1 VKLLGWVTRER
12 TVGGRR
18 APSVFDWLVAVAL
31 VIVAFLEAASGAL
44 PGPAGVAAALE
55 LAAILPVAFR
65 RVAPLPAIAMSV
77 AVQFSVAVLLPDV
90 DVYGVGNSV
99 ANAATEFL
107 LIYSVGRHA
116 DKRGLLAGAAFGLL
130 LVVGEYGFG
139 GRPSGP
145 SDWAATLIFCS
156 AALGVGVAVRVQVQR
171 SIALAVAAEHARREQ
186 GATARAAV
194 HEERERIAR
203 ELHDVVAHN
212 VGLMVL
218 QAGGA
223 RSVLGTDLDRA
234 RTALRQI
241 EETGRQTLAE
251 MRHLVGILRVDEGAD
266 RQPRPRLERLPELVD
281 AVGGRH
287 APSMLDW
294 LVTLALVIVA
304 FVEIAGGVFPG
315 PVAVVAAVQLAATLP
330 VAFRR
335 VAPLPA
341 IAISAAVFLPYV
353 VVYGTGNSVANG
365 ATILLLAYSVGRHT
379 NRRGLLVGA
388 AFGLLLLAEELAG
401 SGLLLSLG
409 DWAYLLIVFGGAL
422 GLGVALR
429 VEVQRSIALAV
440 AAERARSEQEAT
452 AQVAVREE
460 RARIARELHDV
471 VADKVGLIVLQAG
484 GARSVL
490 GTDPDRALEALQ
502 QVEEMGR
509 QTLTEMRHL
518 VGILRVDE
526 GADRQPLPR
535 LERLP
540 ALVDETRAAGLTV
553 ELEVEG
559 PVVGLPAG
567 LELAAY
573 RLIQEALT
581 NVRKHAPTSR
591 AEVRLG
597 YEPDRLRIQVSDDGG
612 PAGAVGDTALKASGL
627 GHGLIGM
634 RERVQLY
641 DGRMQ
646 AGPMT
651 GGGFRVE
658 AFLPLS
664 LESS

>member
-1 VKLLGWVTRER
+1 M
-12 TVGGRR
+12 VGGRP
-18 APSVFDWLVAVAL
+18 APSVLDWLVTVAL
-31 VIVAFLEAASGAL
+31 LILAFAEAASGAL
-44 PGPAGVAAALE
+44 PGPVGVAAALE

-65 RVAPLPAIAMSV
+65 RVAPLRAIATSAAAQLSV
-77 AVQFSVAVLLPDV
+77 AVFLPEV
-90 DVYGVGNSV
+90 DVYAVGSSV
-99 ANAATEFL
+99 ANAATAFL

-116 DKRGLLAGAAFGLL
+116 DKRGLVAGAAIGLL
-130 LVVGEYGFG
+130 LIAGEYGFG

-145 SDWAATLIFCS
+145 ADWAAMLIICS
-156 AALGVGVAVRVQVQR
+156 AALGLGVALRIEVQR
-171 SIALAVAAEHARREQ
+171 SISLAVAAERARSEQ
-186 GATARAAV
+186 ETTAQTAV
-194 HEERERIAR
+194 QEERARIAR

-212 VGLMVL
+212 VGLIVL

-223 RSVLGTDLDRA
+223 RSVLGTNPDRA
-234 RTALRQI
+234 RAALRQV
-241 EETGRQTLAE
+241 EETGRQTLVE
-251 MRHLVGILRVDEGAD
+251 MRHLVGILRVDEGGA
-266 RQPRPRLERLPELVD
+266 RQPLPRLERLPALVD
-281 AVGGRH
+281 EVGGRH
-287 APSMLDW
+287 APSVLDW
-294 LVTLALVIVA
+294 LLAVALVIGA
-304 FVEIAGGVFPG
+304 FIETANGVFPG
-315 PVAVVAAVQLAATLP
+315 PVAVAAAVLLAGLLP

-335 VAPLPA
+335 VAPLRA

-353 VVYGTGNSVANG
+353 VAYGAVNNESQILGE
-365 ATILLLAYSVGRHT
+365 LLLIYSVGRHT
-379 NRRGLLVGA
+379 DRRGLLAGA
-388 AFGLLLLAEELAG
+388 AIGLSLFVVEGLRGLLPTP
-401 SGLLLSLG
+401 S
-409 DWAYLLIVFGGAL
+409 DWAYLLVLFGGAL

-440 AAERARSEQEAT
+440 AAERARSEQGAT
-452 AQVAVREE
+452 AQVAVHGE

-490 GTDPDRALEALQ
+490 GTDPDRARRALR
-502 QVEEMGR
+502 QVEETGR
-509 QTLTEMRHL
+509 QSLAEMRHL

-526 GADRQPLPR
+526 GGDRQPLPR

-591 AEVRLG
+591 AEVRLS
-597 YEPDRLRIQVSDDGG
+597 YEPDRVRIEVRDDGG
-612 PAGAVGDTALKASGL
+612 PSGVGETVLKASGL

-658 AFLPLS
+658 AVLPLS
-664 LESS
+664 VETS